1 MHAHPADRTNGTDD
15 VMGLPGLRLA
25 EATIGAVRLGIPAA
39 AVVQAIPAP
48 RRSTLLPRRQGA
60 LSGIVDH
67 GGALVPVVDLGRWVD
82 VGSAPAPTGQP
93 HVLVLRAGSGLLGLR
108 VDAVGAVV
116 ETAPGAATR
125 LYHDDDPDEVFHS
138 AVRLPAEDG
147 VLSLLDV
154 DRLAVLAAAWSDAA
168 GLATGAAD
176 PAAAGSADPG
186 PACELPFALLRAG
199 GARLG
204 VPAADLVEVIPMPPL
219 EQIGGIGGLGGAY
232 CMWRGRHLP
241 VLAGADVL
249 PAELAAGESA
259 PLLAVLER
267 GGLALGI
274 PVHAVLQL
282 AGFDPALAV
291 AGEGCVAGAF
301 DADGLVHLL
310 DSACLFARFPE
321 AALSR
326 PADAAPA
333 ARQGG
338 PDAQETRNAVAYI
351 VFEADGMQA
360 VAIDG
365 VEQVT
370 ALAAPAPATLEWQG
384 RAIPVADLRGA
395 DGAGGDGGAHLMVV
409 RASDRHLACVVTRVH
424 VLIPPGDGR
433 LYRMGGQGG
442 RPLEFITTG
451 SGAEQAS
458 YRTVDLAAQAAARLA
473 A

>member
-1 MHAHPADRTNGTDD
+1 MHAHHVDGADGP
-15 VMGLPGLRLA
+15 LGLRLA
-25 EATIGAVRLGIPAA
+25 EATVGAVRLGIPAD
-39 AVVQAIPAP
+39 AVLQAIPAP
-48 RRSTLLPRRQGA
+48 RQTTLLPRRHGA

-67 GGALVPVVDLGRWVD
+67 DGVLVPVVDLGRWVD
-82 VGSAPAPTGQP
+82 VGSAPAATGKP
-93 HVLVLRAGSGLLGLR
+93 HILVLRASGGLLGLR
-108 VDAVGAVV
+108 VDTVGAVLDA
-116 ETAPGAATR
+116 APGAATR
-125 LYHDDDPDEVFHS
+125 LYHDDDPEEVFHS
-138 AVRLPAEDG
+138 AVRSPADG
-147 VLSLLDV
+147 GILSLLDV

-168 GLATGAAD
+168 GLAAGAPD
-176 PAAAGSADPG
+176 PASAA
-186 PACELPFALLRAG
+186 PAGAGLPQLLPYALLRAG

-219 EQIGGIGGLGGAY
+219 EQIGGIGGIGGAY
-232 CMWRGRHLP
+232 CMWRGRHVA

-249 PAELAAGESA
+249 PTSAASDASA
-259 PLLAVLER
+259 PLLAVIEH
-267 GGLALGI
+267 GGLALGV

-282 AGFDPALAV
+282 AGFDPSLAV
-291 AGEGCVAGAF
+291 SVAGCVAEAF
-301 DADGLVHLL
+301 DADGPVHLL
-310 DSACLFARFPE
+310 DTARLFARSPE

-338 PDAQETRNAVAYI
+338 GGGQEAHNAVAYI

-360 VAIDG
+360 VPIDA

-370 ALAAPAPATLEWQG
+370 ALAAPAPATLEWQD

-395 DGAGGDGGAHLMVV
+395 DGYDTDAGAHLMVV
-409 RASDRHLACVVTRVH
+409 RAGERHLACVVTRVH

-442 RPLEFITTG
+442 LPLEFITTG

-458 YRTVDLAAQAAARLA
+458 YRTVDLAAQAVARLA

>member
-1 MHAHPADRTNGTDD
+1 MHAQHVDGAERP
-15 VMGLPGLRLA
+15 LGLRLA
-25 EATIGAVRLGIPAA
+25 EATVGAVRLGVPAD
-39 AVVQAIPAP
+39 AVLQAIPAP
-48 RRSTLLPRRQGA
+48 RQTTLLPRRHGA

-67 GGALVPVVDLGRWVD
+67 DGALVPVVDLGRWVD
-82 VGSAPAPTGQP
+82 VGSAPAATGKP
-93 HVLVLRAGSGLLGLR
+93 HILVLRAGGGLLGLR
-108 VDAVGAVV
+108 VDTVGAVL
-116 ETAPGAATR
+116 EAAPGAATR
-125 LYHDDDPDEVFHS
+125 LYHDDDPEEVFHS
-138 AVRLPAEDG
+138 AVRSPADG
-147 VLSLLDV
+147 GILSLLDV

-168 GLATGAAD
+168 GLAAGAPD
-176 PAAAGSADPG
+176 PASAAPADAG
-186 PACELPFALLRAG
+186 LPQLLPYALLRAG

-219 EQIGGIGGLGGAY
+219 EQIGGIGGAY
-232 CMWRGRHLP
+232 CMWRSRHVA

-249 PAELAAGESA
+249 PTSAASDAPA
-259 PLLAVLER
+259 PLLAVIEH
-267 GGLALGI
+267 GGLALGVA
-274 PVHAVLQL
+274 VHAVLQL
-282 AGFDPALAV
+282 ASFDPSLAV
-291 AGEGCVAGAF
+291 SVAGCVADAF
-301 DADGLVHLL
+301 DADGPVHLL
-310 DSACLFARFPE
+310 DTSRLFARSPE

-338 PDAQETRNAVAYI
+338 SGGQEAHNAVAYI

-360 VAIDG
+360 VPIDA

-370 ALAAPAPATLEWQG
+370 ALAAPAPATLEWQD

-395 DGAGGDGGAHLMVV
+395 DGSGPDAGAHLMVV
-409 RASDRHLACVVTRVH
+409 RAGDQHLACVVTRVH

-458 YRTVDLAAQAAARLA
+458 YRTVDLAAQAVARLA